1 MSYNRTD
8 ELSVLDRDR
17 SGWGGAREKGG
28 INYGPGIVIAVAT
41 DVTQTKVSMQLN
53 DDDFS

>member
-1 MSYNRTD
+1 MNCQFWTGIEVD
-8 ELSVLDRDR
+8 
-17 SGWGGAREKGG
+17 GGAREKGG